1 MKHHFFKLQ
10 CIFGRLIYSMIEGT
24 ECADVCCY
32 VCVCVCAWV
41 RNMVES
47 QWLFSLFLA
56 RCVYGT
62 FWQYS
67 SIDEVQILSFWFLR
81 IELYTMK
88 YFIIQS
94 WYHIAIVNKLL
105 YHIFSISQK
114 LYSLIRY
121 LDIGYWRLSK
131 YSYRFWYIF
140 SWLVPPVPKP
150 FSVGRKLI
158 KRMKMK

>member
-1 MKHHFFKLQ
+1 MLKFVVA
-10 CIFGRLIYSMIEGT
+10 R
-24 ECADVCCY
+24 
-32 VCVCVCAWV
+32 VCAYLSVGALV

-56 RCVYGT
+56 RCLWYLLTIFIHRWSTNFIVLI
-62 FWQYS
+62 FAHW
-67 SIDEVQILSFWFLR
+67 I
-81 IELYTMK
+81 K
-88 YFIIQS
+88 YFIILS